1 MKTVLD
7 FKKMKQQ
14 GEKIAMVT
22 VYDYTTA
29 SVFNETSIDCLLV
42 GDTLAMVMHGFSST
56 IHATTQLMAFHTAAV
71 SRGAPAKFITA
82 DMPFLSFRK
91 GRQAAMEAVDSLMKA
106 GASAVKVEGVGGH
119 QEVISHIVESG
130 VPVMGHLGLTPQ
142 SFHALGGHKVQG
154 VEEKK
159 ADAIFAQAVESERL
173 GCFALVLECVPRK
186 LAAQISKE
194 LTIPTIGIGAGP
206 GADGQVLVWQDMLGL
221 TDMKPKFL
229 KQYLDGGKI
238 FRAAIDSYCR
248 EVKTGV
254 YPQLEH
260 SYK

>member
-71 SRGAPAKFITA
+71 SRGAPGKFITA

-106 GASAVKVEGVGGH
+106 GASAVKVEGVEGTSGGDFPYRR
-119 QEVISHIVESG
+119 IGSTCDGSSRSH
-130 VPVMGHLGLTPQ
+130 TPIL
-142 SFHALGGHKVQG
+142 SCAGG
-154 VEEKK
+154 
-159 ADAIFAQAVESERL
+159 A
-173 GCFALVLECVPRK
+173 
-186 LAAQISKE
+186 
-194 LTIPTIGIGAGP
+194 
-206 GADGQVLVWQDMLGL
+206 
-221 TDMKPKFL
+221 
-229 KQYLDGGKI
+229 
-238 FRAAIDSYCR
+238 
-248 EVKTGV
+248 
-254 YPQLEH
+254 
-260 SYK
+260 